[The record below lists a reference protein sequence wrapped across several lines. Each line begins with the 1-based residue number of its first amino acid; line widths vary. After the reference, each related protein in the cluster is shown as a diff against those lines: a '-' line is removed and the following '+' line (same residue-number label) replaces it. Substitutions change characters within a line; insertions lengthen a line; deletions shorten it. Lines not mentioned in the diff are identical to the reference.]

1 METALNPNQTS
12 PRHVLL
18 DRADEELAH
27 AYEQLTRADE
37 EMARAEE
44 KLSKL
49 EQDAARTAAQRKRS
63 LLGGHAVRG
72 FTGFALAACIFA
84 AAMVSQSSYGDTAK
98 QIVARWAPRLV
109 ATASLPPDG
118 SGLPAQLSPR
128 VAQANAAQTGLP
140 PQSSPQEAAPTTA
153 SMSPE
158 LTQLL
163 QSMARDLATL
173 GQGIAEL
180 KTRQEQMARDNANAV
195 EQLKAGQDQM
205 ARVIARASEAK
216 AFEAK
221 ASETKASE
229 TKASETK
236 PSGVKPSGQNVRP
249 KISAPPPRRTATST
263 HGPVPTRA
271 SPQSTARP

>member
-1 METALNPNQTS
+1 MDTALNPNQTS

-27 AYEQLTRADE
+27 AYEQLTSAGE

-44 KLSKL
+44 QLSKL

-63 LLGGHAVRG
+63 WLGGQAVRG
-72 FTGFALAACIFA
+72 FTGLVLAACIFA

-109 ATASLPPDG
+109 ATAPLPLDS

-128 VAQANAAQTGLP
+128 VAQANAAQTA

-153 SMSPE
+153 SISPE

-216 AFEAK
+216 ASEAK
-221 ASETKASE
+221 ASEIKP
-229 TKASETK
+229 SETK

-249 KISAPPPRRTATST
+249 KISAPPPRRTATSA

-271 SPQSTARP
+271 SPQTTARP

>member
-1 METALNPNQTS
+1 VDTALNPNQTS

-27 AYEQLTRADE
+27 AYEQLTSAGE

-44 KLSKL
+44 QLSKL
-49 EQDAARTAAQRKRS
+49 EQDAVHTAAQRKRS
-63 LLGGHAVRG
+63 LLGGQAVRG
-72 FTGFALAACIFA
+72 FMGLVLAACIFT
-84 AAMVSQSSYGDTAK
+84 AAMVSQSSSGDTAK
-98 QIVARWAPRLV
+98 QIVARWAPWLV
-109 ATASLPPDG
+109 ATASLPLDS

-128 VAQANAAQTGLP
+128 VAQANAAQTALPPSAPP
-140 PQSSPQEAAPTTA
+140 PQSSPQQAAPTTA
-153 SMSPE
+153 PISPE

-216 AFEAK
+216 ASEA
-221 ASETKASE
+221 
-229 TKASETK
+229 KASETK

-271 SPQSTARP
+271 SPQTTARP